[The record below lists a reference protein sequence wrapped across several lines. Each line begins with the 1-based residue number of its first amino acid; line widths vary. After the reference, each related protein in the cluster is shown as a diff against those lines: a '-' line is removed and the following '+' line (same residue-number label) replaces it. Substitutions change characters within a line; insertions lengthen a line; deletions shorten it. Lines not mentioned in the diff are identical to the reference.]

1 MSWQGWVAVVWVLFS
16 PIGCLVWVWRER
28 RRPEREDRLRVER
41 LEELLWVQLAAALIT
56 AVASSAAVYA
66 RQRMEDEKRGRKDGH
81 AT

>member
-41 LEELLWVQLAAALIT
+41 LEELLEVLI
-56 AVASSAAVYA
+56 AQSN
-66 RQRMEDEKRGRKDGH
+66 GH
-81 AT
+81 PSKPVWMP

>member
-1 MSWQGWVAVVWVLFS
+1 
-16 PIGCLVWVWRER
+16 
-28 RRPEREDRLRVER
+28 
-41 LEELLWVQLAAALIT
+41 LLGDDESKVWVQLAAALIT